1 MIALLGYYRAQIRLN
16 LIVQMEYRVAMFIWM
31 IGLILEPVIYL
42 SVWTTVAEA
51 NGGEVGGFTA
61 QGFAAYYIVMLV
73 VQHMTQVWHMWEY
86 DFLIRQ
92 GVMSARLLRPLHPFH
107 RDATDNIAYKFF
119 MLVVIVPAIALL
131 ALVFHPALA
140 PPGWALAA
148 FVPALLL
155 AGVLSFVMGWTLA
168 LAAFWTTRMVAINQT
183 YFIAMFFFSGQIA
196 PLALMS
202 SFVQAVSVVLPFRY
216 VVAFPIELLLGRLT
230 LAEAAQGFAGQ
241 LIWLVIYAG
250 LMRLV
255 WRAGMRR
262 YTAMGG

>member
-1 MIALLGYYRAQIRLN
+1 MMALLGYYRAQIRQN

-42 SVWTTVAEA
+42 SVWTAVAEA
-51 NGGEVGGFTA
+51 NGGAVGGFTA
-61 QGFAAYYIVMLV
+61 QGFAAYYIVMLI

-107 RDATDNIAYKFF
+107 RDATDNISYKLF

-131 ALVFHPALA
+131 SLVFRPALA
-140 PPGWALAA
+140 PPVWAVAA

-155 AGVLSFVMGWTLA
+155 AAVLSFVMGWTLA
-168 LAAFWTTRMVAINQT
+168 LAAFWTTRMVAINQA
-183 YFIAMFFFSGQIA
+183 YFIAMFFFSGQVA
-196 PLALMS
+196 PLALMPP
-202 SFVQAVSVVLPFRY
+202 FIQAISVILPFRY
-216 VVAFPIELLLGRLT
+216 VIAFPIELLLGRLT
-230 LAEAAQGFAGQ
+230 PAETAQGFAGQ
-241 LIWLVIYAG
+241 MVWLGIYAVV
-250 LMRLV
+250 MRLV
-255 WRAGMRR
+255 WRAGARR